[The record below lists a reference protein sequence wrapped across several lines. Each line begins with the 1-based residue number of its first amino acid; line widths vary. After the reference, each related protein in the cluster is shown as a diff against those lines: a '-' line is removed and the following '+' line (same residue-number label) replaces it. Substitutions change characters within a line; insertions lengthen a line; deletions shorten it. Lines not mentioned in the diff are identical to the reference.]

1 MKKKLILLM
10 TMLMAVAM
18 LLTGCNKNK
27 TEEPK
32 ENTSK
37 ENTSKENS
45 SKENSSQENGEEEMS
60 EEEKKNLEYAEL
72 VKRTKG
78 ISGLIEGDLVSQY
91 VKIAKAEEEADKLT
105 LLLSYAELAYIYEDK
120 VFTNTAGMQ
129 MPLKLVYDKKGDDY
143 ELKEKISPE
152 DGEGYEDSLLKMVDG
167 DKNIAQEI
175 ASDGMI
181 GSFGEV
187 MKDLY
192 KKAEEAGLK
201 DFELDLDNVPGYPKD
216 ESLFLEDV
224 PNEPKNSIVIVN
236 KEEYEK
242 AKKNEANESWPHVE
256 GLVYDKETK
265 IAIKEIID
273 SFTK

>member
-32 ENTSK
+32 EKAKQGEKTESHD
-37 ENTSKENS
+37 
-45 SKENSSQENGEEEMS
+45 NGEEEMS

-78 ISGLIEGDLVSQY
+78 ISDLVEGEIIVQDVSIY
-91 VKIAKAEEEADKLT
+91 KAVEDGDKLS
-105 LLLSYAELAYIYEDK
+105 LLVSYAELGYIYKDQ
-120 VFTNTAGMQ
+120 VFENTAGML
-129 MPLKLVYDKKGDDY
+129 MPLKLIYEKNDGEY
-143 ELKEKISPE
+143 ELKERMNAE
-152 DGEGYEDSLLKMVDG
+152 DGEGYFDSLVKMADG
-167 DKNIAQEI
+167 DKELAQKVAGPGINERYDYI
-175 ASDGMI
+175 
-181 GSFGEV
+181 

-192 KKAEEAGLK
+192 KKAEEEGLK
-201 DFELDLDNVPGYPKD
+201 DFELDLDNAPGYPND

-224 PNEPKNSIVIVN
+224 PNEPKNTIAIVN

-242 AKKNEANESWPHVE
+242 AKKNEDNVNWPHIE
-256 GLVYDKETK
+256 GLLYHKDTK
-265 IAIKEIID
+265 IAVKSIID
-273 SFTK
+273 DFTK

>member
-32 ENTSK
+32 EKAKQGEKTESRD
-37 ENTSKENS
+37 
-45 SKENSSQENGEEEMS
+45 NGEEEMS

-78 ISGLIEGDLVSQY
+78 VSGLIEGDLIVQDVSIY
-91 VKIAKAEEEADKLT
+91 KAVEDGDKLS
-105 LLLSYAELAYIYEDK
+105 LLVSYAELGYIYKDQ
-120 VFTNTAGMQ
+120 VFENTAGML
-129 MPLKLVYDKKGDDY
+129 MPLKLIYEKNGGDY
-143 ELKEKISPE
+143 ELKERMNAE
-152 DGEGYEDSLLKMVDG
+152 DGEGYFDSLVKMADG
-167 DKNIAQEI
+167 DKELAQKVAGPGINERYDYI
-175 ASDGMI
+175 
-181 GSFGEV
+181 

-192 KKAEEAGLK
+192 KKAEEEGLK
-201 DFELDLDNVPGYPKD
+201 DFELDLDNAPGYPKD

-224 PNEPKNSIVIVN
+224 PNEPKNTIAIVN

-242 AKKNEANESWPHVE
+242 AKKNEDNVNWPHIE
-256 GLVYDKETK
+256 GLLYHKDTK
-265 IAIKEIID
+265 IAVKSIID
-273 SFTK
+273 DFTK

>member
-1 MKKKLILLM
+1 MKKKIILIIS
-10 TMLMAVAM
+10 MLMALAM
-18 LLTGCNKNK
+18 IFTGCNKPK
-27 TEEPK
+27 TDETK
-32 ENTSK
+32 ENTA
-37 ENTSKENS
+37 
-45 SKENSSQENGEEEMS
+45 QDNGEIS
-60 EEEKKNLEYAEL
+60 EEDKKNDEYVEL
-72 VKRTKG
+72 VKKTKG
-78 ISGLIEGDLVSQY
+78 VSDLIEGDIIAQY

-105 LLLSYAELAYIYEDK
+105 LILSYTELAYIYEDH

-129 MPLKLVYDKKGDDY
+129 MPLKLVYEKNGDDY

-152 DGEGYEDSLLKMVDG
+152 DGDGFYDSLMKMVDS
-167 DKNIAQEI
+167 DKELAQEI
-175 ASDGMI
+175 TSHSMSE
-181 GSFGEV
+181 SFGDI

-201 DFELDLDNVPGYPKD
+201 DFTLDLDNVPGYPKD
-216 ESLFLEDV
+216 ESLFLEEV

-242 AKKNEANESWPHVE
+242 AKKNEEKENWPHVE

-273 SFTK
+273 DFTK

>member
-32 ENTSK
+32 EK
-37 ENTSKENS
+37 AA
-45 SKENSSQENGEEEMS
+45 QEEKTESRDNGEEEMS

-78 ISGLIEGDLVSQY
+78 VSGLIEGDLVTQY
-91 VKIAKAEEEADKLT
+91 VKIAKAEEDADKLT
-105 LLLSYAELAYIYEDK
+105 LLLSYAELAYIYDDQ

-129 MPLKLVYDKKGDDY
+129 MPLKLVYEKKGDDY

-167 DKNIAQEI
+167 DKNLAQEI
-175 ASDGMI
+175 ASDAMI
-181 GSFGEV
+181 GSFGEI

-201 DFELDLDNVPGYPKD
+201 DFTLDLDNVPGYPKD

-224 PNEPKNSIVIVN
+224 PNVHKNSIVIVN

-242 AKKNEANESWPHVE
+242 AKKNEANENWPHVE

-273 SFTK
+273 NFTK

>member
-32 ENTSK
+32 ENTKQGEKTESHD
-37 ENTSKENS
+37 
-45 SKENSSQENGEEEMS
+45 NGEEEMS
-60 EEEKKNLEYAEL
+60 GEEKKNLEYAEL

-78 ISGLIEGDLVSQY
+78 VSGLVEGDLIVQY

-105 LLLSYAELAYIYEDK
+105 LILSYAELAYIYEDH

-129 MPLKLVYDKKGDDY
+129 MPLKLVYEKKADDY

-152 DGEGYEDSLLKMVDG
+152 DGEGYNDSLLKMVDG
-167 DKNIAQEI
+167 DKKLAQEI

-201 DFELDLDNVPGYPKD
+201 DFTLDLDNVPGYPKD

-242 AKKNEANESWPHVE
+242 AKKNEDNSNWPHVE

-265 IAIKEIID
+265 LAIKSIID
-273 SFTK
+273 DFTK

>member
-18 LLTGCNKNK
+18 LLIGCNKNR

-32 ENTSK
+32 ENTKQGEKTESRD
-37 ENTSKENS
+37 
-45 SKENSSQENGEEEMS
+45 NGEEEMS

-78 ISGLIEGDLVSQY
+78 VSGLIEGDLVTQY
-91 VKIAKAEEEADKLT
+91 VKIAKAEEDADKLT
-105 LLLSYAELAYIYEDK
+105 LLLSYAELAYIYEDH

-129 MPLKLVYDKKGDDY
+129 MPLKLVYEKKGDDY

-175 ASDGMI
+175 ASDAMI
-181 GSFGEV
+181 GSFGEI

-201 DFELDLDNVPGYPKD
+201 DFTLDLDNVPGYPKD

-224 PNEPKNSIVIVN
+224 PNVHKNSIVIVN

-242 AKKNEANESWPHVE
+242 AKKNEANENWPHVE

-273 SFTK
+273 NFTK

>member
-32 ENTSK
+32 ENTK
-37 ENTSKENS
+37 
-45 SKENSSQENGEEEMS
+45 QEEKTESRDNGEEEMS

-78 ISGLIEGDLVSQY
+78 VSGLIEGDLVTQY
-91 VKIAKAEEEADKLT
+91 VKIAKAEEDADKLT
-105 LLLSYAELAYIYEDK
+105 LLLSYAELAYIYDDQ

-129 MPLKLVYDKKGDDY
+129 MPLKLVYEKKGDDY

-167 DKNIAQEI
+167 DKNLAQEI
-175 ASDGMI
+175 ASDAMI
-181 GSFGEV
+181 GSFGEI

-201 DFELDLDNVPGYPKD
+201 DFTLDLDNVPGYPKD

-224 PNEPKNSIVIVN
+224 PNVHKNSIVIVN

-242 AKKNEANESWPHVE
+242 AKKNEDNSNWPHIE

-265 IAIKEIID
+265 LAIKSIID
-273 SFTK
+273 DFTK

>member
-32 ENTSK
+32 EKAKQGEKTESHD
-37 ENTSKENS
+37 
-45 SKENSSQENGEEEMS
+45 NGEEEMS

-78 ISGLIEGDLVSQY
+78 ISGLIEGDLVTQY
-91 VKIAKAEEEADKLT
+91 VKIAKAEEDADKLT
-105 LLLSYAELAYIYEDK
+105 LLLSYAELAYIYEDH

-129 MPLKLVYDKKGDDY
+129 MPLKLVYEKKGDNY

-152 DGEGYEDSLLKMVDG
+152 DGDGYEDSLLKMVDG
-167 DKNIAQEI
+167 DKKLAQEI
-175 ASDGMI
+175 ASDAMI
-181 GSFGEV
+181 GSFADV

-192 KKAEEAGLK
+192 KKAEEEGLK

-216 ESLFLEDV
+216 ESLFIEDV
-224 PNEPKNSIVIVN
+224 PNEPKNTIAIVN

-242 AKKNEANESWPHVE
+242 AKKNEDNVNWPHIE
-256 GLVYDKETK
+256 GLLYHKDTK
-265 IAIKEIID
+265 IAVKSIID
-273 SFTK
+273 DFTK

>member
-32 ENTSK
+32 ENTK
-37 ENTSKENS
+37 
-45 SKENSSQENGEEEMS
+45 QEEKTESRDNGEEEMS

-78 ISGLIEGDLVSQY
+78 VSGLIEGDLVTQY
-91 VKIAKAEEEADKLT
+91 VKIAKAEEDADKLT
-105 LLLSYAELAYIYEDK
+105 LLLSYAELAYIYEDH

-129 MPLKLVYDKKGDDY
+129 MPLKLVYEKKGDDY

-175 ASDGMI
+175 ASDAMI
-181 GSFGEV
+181 GSFGEI

-201 DFELDLDNVPGYPKD
+201 DFTLDLDNVPGYPKD

-224 PNEPKNSIVIVN
+224 PNVHKNSIVIVN

-242 AKKNEANESWPHVE
+242 AKKNEANENWPHVE

-273 SFTK
+273 NFTK